1 MDAYDSMFVREQND
15 DGILVAHRLKE
26 LRRNL
31 YNMQIAIISRNQS
44 VMHDCGNEKEISLT
58 DKVK

>member
-31 YNMQIAIISRNQS
+31 YNMQIATISRNQL
-44 VMHDCGNEKEISLT
+44 VMHDCENKKSNFA
-58 DKVK
+58 DR

>member
-15 DGILVAHRLKE
+15 DVILVAYRLKE

-31 YNMQIAIISRNQS
+31 YNMQIAAISHNQS
-44 VMHDCGNEKEISLT
+44 VMHDCENKKEISLA
-58 DKVK
+58 DKEK